1 MLALTGALFPSGHA
15 IVATR
20 HAGVTTGGRVTAY
33 SLNRKTRGPLRHL
46 NRRVIVMRVFA
57 WLCAIGL
64 VGAFA
69 IAATLPLDMSLG
81 AMLLSMD
88 PKSLQGLHEFI
99 RHHGIP
105 GTWQHVLMPF
115 LLRPG
120 WMLPL
125 MAGVIAGGIA
135 FSVNHVGPTRQSSRR
150 SR

>member
-1 MLALTGALFPSGHA
+1 M
-15 IVATR
+15 
-20 HAGVTTGGRVTAY
+20 
-33 SLNRKTRGPLRHL
+33 RGPLRHL
-46 NRRVIVMRVFA
+46 NRRVIVARVFA

-88 PKSLQGLHEFI
+88 PKSLDGLHRFVLQ
-99 RHHGIP
+99 HGLP
-105 GTWQHVLMPF
+105 GTWKHVLMPF

-125 MAGVIAGGIA
+125 MGGVIAGGIA
-135 FSVNHVGPTRQSSRR
+135 FSLNYPGPTRQSTRR